1 MHATFEKHPEGYAVS
16 PRSVLSLHGPNLTRR
31 HSRTTAHQPHAS
43 PRARYPMDRASPST
57 PRPHRAS
64 TPRTTSTAHHRPRAR
79 TKRFIPDHITPTS
92 TASRPRS
99 IVRARPFVRSP
110 IEAFVAIASRAFE
123 SLASLDAPSGALR
136 GDAHGGD
143 ARRERGGSDDRGHL
157 VGGRVGVCGRARAVE
172 VAPREVCAYAYGVSF
187 MGIAPPSSSAS
198 PGTASRARRSRTRAR
213 GRRNRSRSRD
223 IGTRRWD
230 AV

>member
-1 MHATFEKHPEGYAVS
+1 MRAVNTTYLRSPFDAKEHETDGKADEGDREARRRDGRNLRTLVRDLHELDGGRLGGDATNFLLHARARHRDGRHRARRGDGLHATFEKHPEGYSVS
-16 PRSVLSLHGPNLTRR
+16 PRSVPSLHDPNLTRR

-79 TKRFIPDHITPTS
+79 TKRFIADHITPTS

-110 IEAFVAIASRAFE
+110 IEAVVAIASRAFE

-143 ARRERGGSDDRGHL
+143 ARR
-157 VGGRVGVCGRARAVE
+157 
-172 VAPREVCAYAYGVSF
+172 
-187 MGIAPPSSSAS
+187 
-198 PGTASRARRSRTRAR
+198 
-213 GRRNRSRSRD
+213 
-223 IGTRRWD
+223 
-230 AV
+230 